1 MHTKC
6 WILDGKV
13 VLDGS
18 CNLTHGG
25 LDNNVEHMY
34 YITNAEVVAQ
44 VQKDFEHHWANATP
58 VDADAITLMQQRWS
72 QRRSQQSPQEKV
84 SEEAEAAQPLPL
96 SKVSPRRLSR
106 SKSAS
111 AALAVSNSQASLARA
126 LAFGQAD
133 AAPATAQS
141 ESSQEANQIGSVRD
155 E

>member
-34 YITNAEVVAQ
+34 RITNAEVVAQ

-58 VDADAITLMQQRWS
+58 VDADAITLMQHRWS
-72 QRRSQQSPQEKV
+72 QRRPEKPSPQGEV
-84 SEEAEAAQPLPL
+84 SEDPEVAQSLPL

-111 AALAVSNSQASLARA
+111 AALAVSNPQASLARA
-126 LAFGQAD
+126 LAFEQAD

-141 ESSQEANQIGSVRD
+141 EPLQEAKLAQ
-155 E
+155 